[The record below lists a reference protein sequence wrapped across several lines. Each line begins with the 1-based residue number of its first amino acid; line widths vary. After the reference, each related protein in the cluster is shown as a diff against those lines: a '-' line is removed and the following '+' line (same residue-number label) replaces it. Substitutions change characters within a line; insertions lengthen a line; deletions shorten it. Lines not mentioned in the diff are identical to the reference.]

1 MHSLRFMARYG
12 KLRVHVI
19 ILYCEQ
25 ETPPKSRWT
34 LMISQALGFRGGVWG
49 WDCVASTCFLGSPW
63 MPAWMNGKCE
73 WKTAWD
79 NRRRIQFNFTT
90 IAGVP
95 VKWSVEGGEALPVP
109 NKNFQ
114 VNSKNTDSAL
124 AFRGRGMPKWVG
136 EMEIGSGRGTMPEH
150 TKQVSIL

>member
-109 NKNFQ
+109 NENFQ

-124 AFRGRGMPKWVG
+124 AFRGMGMPKWVG